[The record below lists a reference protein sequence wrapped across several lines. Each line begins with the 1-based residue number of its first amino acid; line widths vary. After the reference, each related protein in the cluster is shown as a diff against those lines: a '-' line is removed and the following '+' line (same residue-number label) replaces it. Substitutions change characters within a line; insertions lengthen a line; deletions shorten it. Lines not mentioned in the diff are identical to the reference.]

1 MSRSTYYAKRR
12 KEKRNIGKRRRRR
25 RKLKLTREK
34 ILDLCNDIKWMN
46 SGCVGGWNKDNWT
59 KENNKSSENNDNG
72 NINIQIY
79 NENINIQN
87 IYKYL

>member
-34 ILDLCNDIKWMN
+34 ILALCNDIKWMN
-46 SGCVGGWNKDNWT
+46 SGWNKDNRT

-79 NENINIQN
+79 NEKINILIQN
-87 IYKYL
+87 KYEYL

>member
-12 KEKRNIGKRRRRR
+12 KKKRNIGKRRR

-34 ILDLCNDIKWMN
+34 ILALCNDIKWMN
-46 SGCVGGWNKDNWT
+46 SGCVGGWNKDDRT

-72 NINIQIY
+72 NIY
-79 NENINIQN
+79 NENI
-87 IYKYL
+87 YKSIILINNV